1 MTQFNSLKSQRTY
14 NGLLKPKIWPP
25 KLTFDGSG
33 SPMPIDYRMPSP
45 KHFAIDVGRQ
55 LFVDD
60 FLVDDSSLKRTF
72 HQAKKSEYN
81 PIFQPQTEHELDKG
95 NCPVAAPFNDGV
107 WWDPKDKLFKMW
119 YHAGWMR
126 GTGYAESH
134 DGINW
139 IRPDLNVVSGSNLVL
154 PQRDGFLRDGCCV
167 WLDHFAKNPK
177 QRFKMFQ
184 FFRSPHGIEQ
194 GEVYISADGIHWGEP
209 TVTGVLGDNSTVF
222 YNPFLGRWV
231 YSIRTQ
237 RSRNSRSSGPTA
249 GIRTRSYWEHED
261 FLEGAKWDLEDPS
274 MWAWSDQRDLPDPE
288 IGDTPQLSD
297 LNANAYESLL
307 VGLIS
312 IYYGPP
318 NRVAQ
323 EKGVPKTN
331 DLMVA
336 FSRDGFHWD
345 RTCRKAFIGSER
357 TDGSW
362 DKGYV
367 HAAGGTCLVVGEEM
381 YFYYGA
387 WSGTSPKLRG
397 NMMGDH
403 DKANSMYA
411 GGATGLATIRRDGF
425 ASMDGGNQGGY
436 LITEAVI
443 FNGDYLFVN
452 CDSSNGVIKVEIL
465 GEDGIPI
472 SPFTASNCLNVSVD
486 STNHMV
492 QWSETSNVS
501 CLRGVPVRFKFWVT
515 NANMY
520 SFWVSATIDG
530 KSNGYVAAGGPG
542 FSGPLDI

>member
-1 MTQFNSLKSQRTY
+1 ML
-14 NGLLKPKIWPP
+14 
-25 KLTFDGSG
+25 
-33 SPMPIDYRMPSP
+33 
-45 KHFAIDVGRQ
+45 
-55 LFVDD
+55 
-60 FLVDDSSLKRTF
+60 
-72 HQAKKSEYN
+72 
-81 PIFQPQTEHELDKG
+81 
-95 NCPVAAPFNDGV
+95 
-107 WWDPKDKLFKMW
+107 
-119 YHAGWMR
+119 
-126 GTGYAESH
+126 
-134 DGINW
+134 
-139 IRPDLNVVSGSNLVL
+139 
-154 PQRDGFLRDGCCV
+154 
-167 WLDHFAKNPK
+167 
-177 QRFKMFQ
+177 
-184 FFRSPHGIEQ
+184 
-194 GEVYISADGIHWGEP
+194 
-209 TVTGVLGDNSTVF
+209 
-222 YNPFLGRWV
+222 
-231 YSIRTQ
+231 
-237 RSRNSRSSGPTA
+237 
-249 GIRTRSYWEHED
+249 
-261 FLEGAKWDLEDPS
+261 
-274 MWAWSDQRDLPDPE
+274 
-288 IGDTPQLSD
+288 
-297 LNANAYESLL
+297 
-307 VGLIS
+307 
-312 IYYGPP
+312 
-318 NRVAQ
+318 
-323 EKGVPKTN
+323 
-331 DLMVA
+331 A

-472 SPFTASNCLNVSVD
+472 GPFTAPNCLNVSVD

-530 KSNGYVAAGGPG
+530 KSNGYVAAGGPE
-542 FSGPLDI
+542 FKGPLDI